1 MNQVFAE
8 VLTIGDEILYGQITD
23 TNSQWIGEELSKI
36 GVNIIRKTSVG
47 DDKVQILKAL
57 QEAESRASII
67 LTTGGLG
74 PTKDDITKNTFAEY
88 FGVGMTMR
96 NEVLENIKE
105 LFRQRGREL
114 TQLNEMQALVPEN
127 AEVIM
132 NLVGTAPG
140 MWFMKNGKVF
150 VSMPGVPHEMKKMMT
165 DTILPK
171 IQKTFKTPHIYHK
184 SVKTIGIAESKLA
197 KTIEAWEDA
206 LPSHI
211 KLAYLPRLGQV
222 RLRLTCIGENLNA
235 LQAEAEELVQK
246 LKPLIGEYI
255 FAYEDEEIEVT
266 IGKLLKD
273 RKETLAVA
281 ESCTGGMVSNLI
293 TNVAGC
299 STYFVGGIVA
309 YSNDVK
315 ISQLGVKKET
325 LDTYGAVS
333 EQTAMEMAEG
343 IRKRLKTT
351 YGIATTGIAG
361 PDGGTPTKPVGTI
374 WIGFSSEKE
383 TVAKQLNLTKDRLIN
398 IQLTYSA
405 VMNLLRKRILGEEW
419 INNYIPK
426 EKQ

>member
-47 DDKVQILKAL
+47 DDKAQILKAF

-88 FGVGMTMR
+88 FGVGMSMR
-96 NEVLENIKE
+96 QEVLENIKE
-105 LFRQRGREL
+105 LFKQRGREL

-127 AEVIM
+127 GEVVM

-140 MWFMKNGKVF
+140 MWFEKNGKVF

-171 IQKTFKTPHIYHK
+171 IQKKFKTPHIYHK

-222 RLRLTCIGENLNA
+222 RLRLTCIGENLDA
-235 LQAEAEELVQK
+235 LKAEAEELVQK

-266 IGKLLKD
+266 VGKILKE
-273 RKETLAVA
+273 RAETLAVA
-281 ESCTGGMVSNLI
+281 ESCTGGMVANLI

-299 STYFVGGIVA
+299 SAYFMGGVVA
-309 YSNDVK
+309 YSNEVK
-315 ISQLGVKKET
+315 INQLGVKKET
-325 LDTYGAVS
+325 LDAHGAVS

-343 IRKRLKTT
+343 VRKRLNTT

-383 TVAKQLNLTKDRLIN
+383 TIAKQLNLTKDRLIN